1 MAVILVAGTGLSQ
14 KGVDSNQSVDSI
26 IHLPVLERNTPMNL
40 EGKVAV
46 VTGGAYGIGRATA
59 IALAKAG
66 ADVYCGDIAT
76 NDENDDLFAKLGIF
90 QRPCDVTDESDVIG
104 LIEQAVSPSGNLDI
118 LVNNAGVG
126 LIKQIP
132 DVTENEWDQVIG
144 VNLKGAFLCCK
155 HAIPYMQ
162 PSGGSI
168 INLASNAGILPR
180 AHDPVYST
188 SKGALVAFTKSLAL
202 CHSKDRI
209 RVNTVCPGPVG
220 NTRMMIRDLEQ
231 SGDYEE
237 AYKATVAASPIAQAE
252 GRMIDVD
259 EVAAAVLYLASDES
273 RFVTGTDI
281 AIDGGKSLGVPPKQ
295 SPEFK

>member
-1 MAVILVAGTGLSQ
+1 MDLA
-14 KGVDSNQSVDSI
+14 
-26 IHLPVLERNTPMNL
+26 
-40 EGKVAV
+40 GKVAI
-46 VTGGAYGIGRATA
+46 VTGASFGIGQAAA
-59 IALAKAG
+59 IALAKSG

-76 NDENDDLFAKLGIF
+76 NDENEELFAELGIF

-104 LIEQAVSPSGNLDI
+104 LIEQAVSPSGNLNI

-126 LIKQIP
+126 LVKQIP
-132 DVTENEWDQVIG
+132 DVTESEWDHVMG

-168 INLASNAGILPR
+168 INLASNAGLLPR

-209 RVNTVCPGPVG
+209 RVNSVCPGPVG
-220 NTRMMIRDLEQ
+220 ETRMMLRDLEA
-231 SGDYEE
+231 SGDFE
-237 AYKATVAASPIAQAE
+237 AAYQATMAASPIAQAE
-252 GRMIDVD
+252 GRMIHVD
-259 EVAAAVLYLASDES
+259 EVAAAILYLASDEA

-281 AIDGGKSLGVPPKQ
+281 AIDGGKSLGVPP
-295 SPEFK
+295 E

>member
-1 MAVILVAGTGLSQ
+1 MTDKML
-14 KGVDSNQSVDSI
+14 D
-26 IHLPVLERNTPMNL
+26 
-40 EGKVAV
+40 GKVAI
-46 VTGGAYGIGRATA
+46 VTGASYGIGRAVA
-59 IALAKAG
+59 IAMAKAG
-66 ADVYCGDIAT
+66 ADVYCGDIEP
-76 NDENDDLFAKLGIF
+76 NDENDELFAELGIF
-90 QRPCDVTDESDVIG
+90 QRPCDVTDESDVVG
-104 LIEQAVSPSGNLDI
+104 LVEQAVSPSGNLDI

-132 DVTENEWDQVIG
+132 DVSDWVWDHGMGI
-144 VNLKGAFLCCK
+144 NLKGAFLCCK

-209 RVNTVCPGPVG
+209 RVNTVCPGPVE
-220 NTRMMIRDLEQ
+220 NTRMMNRDLE
-231 SGDYEE
+231 STGDYDT
-237 AYKATVAASPIAQAE
+237 AYQATLAASPMAKAE

-259 EVAAAVLYLASDES
+259 EVAAAVLYLAGDTAK
-273 RFVTGTDI
+273 FVTGTDI
-281 AIDGGKSLGVPPKQ
+281 AIDGGKSLGVPPQKQ
-295 SPEFK
+295 V